1 MSLCPVAH
9 KRKRKSAPTARI
21 SNDVG
26 RCQDTPSPFRPP
38 EPALN
43 SKESAEAAVAR
54 SSRSALSTLHARSVS
69 LHHDGVT
76 HQTSLRSP
84 ADHDDACEL
93 PPSEG
98 GGSPSQCCGHSRT
111 TTRADTGIPAR
122 TPPLRLP
129 RQPTTAELCVVN
141 LIAQHDP
148 ESNAQFSR
156 RRDARLGES
165 LLRDLSTI
173 EALQVGIPSHRMG
186 GRLAPEKPQERV
198 ALFAERSEA
207 LPFTT
212 RVLARDHADVA
223 RQRLSVE
230 NSCGIAHEDFCRE
243 CGDGPDARMGHQQR
257 GSRALLRDVL
267 DLLVESIDVLIQ
279 VLIQRLE

>member
-9 KRKRKSAPTARI
+9 NRKRKSAPTARI

-93 PPSEG
+93 PPREG
-98 GGSPSQCCGHSRT
+98 GGSPNQCSGHSRT
-111 TTRADTGIPAR
+111 RTNANTGTPAQ

-129 RQPTTAELCVVN
+129 RQATTAEFRVVD

-148 ESNAQFSR
+148 ETNPQLPR
-156 RRDARLGES
+156 RRDVGLRES
-165 LLRDLSTI
+165 LLHDLPTI
-173 EALQVGIPSHRMG
+173 E
-186 GRLAPEKPQERV
+186 
-198 ALFAERSEA
+198 
-207 LPFTT
+207 
-212 RVLARDHADVA
+212 VL
-223 RQRLSVE
+223 
-230 NSCGIAHEDFCRE
+230 
-243 CGDGPDARMGHQQR
+243 
-257 GSRALLRDVL
+257 
-267 DLLVESIDVLIQ
+267 
-279 VLIQRLE
+279 

>member
-98 GGSPSQCCGHSRT
+98 GGSPNQCCGHSRT

-173 EALQVGIPSHRMG
+173 EALQVWIPSRGVRRSHTRETV
-186 GRLAPEKPQERV
+186 RTDSLVCSAPRV
-198 ALFAERSEA
+198 AAVCHSSTREGSCRHSSRVPSRRETGRDRRRRRRS
-207 LPFTT
+207 PT
-212 RVLARDHADVA
+212 
-223 RQRLSVE
+223 
-230 NSCGIAHEDFCRE
+230 
-243 CGDGPDARMGHQQR
+243 P
-257 GSRALLRDVL
+257 
-267 DLLVESIDVLIQ
+267 
-279 VLIQRLE
+279 